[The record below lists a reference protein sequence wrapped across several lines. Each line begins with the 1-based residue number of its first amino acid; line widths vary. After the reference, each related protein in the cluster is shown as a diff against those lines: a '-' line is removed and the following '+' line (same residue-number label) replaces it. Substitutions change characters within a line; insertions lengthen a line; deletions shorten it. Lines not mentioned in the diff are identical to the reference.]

1 MNYCGV
7 KVLMDQKRTITM
19 AGNKVKIDT
28 VIRNLEKRNM
38 KGYYCETAE
47 EAKSLVLSMINDED
61 VVSWGGSVTVDQIG
75 IKEELK
81 NVINT
86 AAAKPEEAVA
96 LRKQA
101 LLVDVF
107 LTSTNAITMEGE
119 LVNIDGMGNRVAAMC
134 FGPDKVIVVAG
145 ANKIVKDEAAAI
157 ARIKTDACPPNC
169 IRLMK
174 KTPCAV
180 TGECGDCMIPG
191 NTICAY
197 TVTTRFSNFPDRIHV
212 VLVNENLGF

>member
-1 MNYCGV
+1 MG
-7 KVLMDQKRTITM
+7 QKQTAVMT
-19 AGNKVKIDT
+19 GNKVKIET
-28 VIRNLEKRNM
+28 IIKNLEKRNM

-47 EAKSLVLSMINDED
+47 DAKALILSMIKDED
-61 VVSWGGSVTVDQIG
+61 VVSWGGSITINQLGV
-75 IKEELK
+75 KEELK
-81 NVINT
+81 NVIDT
-86 AAAKPEEAVA
+86 SAAKPEEAVA

-101 LLVDVF
+101 LLADVF
-107 LTSTNAITMEGE
+107 LTSTNAITMDGE

-145 ANKIVKDEAAAI
+145 ANKIVRDEAAAI

-174 KTPCAV
+174 KTPCAM
-180 TGECGDCMIPG
+180 TGECGNCLIPG

-197 TVTTRFSNFPDRIHV
+197 TVTMRFSGFPDRIHV